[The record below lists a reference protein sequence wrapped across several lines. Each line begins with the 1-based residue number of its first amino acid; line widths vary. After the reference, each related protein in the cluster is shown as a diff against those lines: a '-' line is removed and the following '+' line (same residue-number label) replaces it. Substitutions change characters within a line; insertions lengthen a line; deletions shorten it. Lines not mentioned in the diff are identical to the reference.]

1 MGSAQNCLWPSG
13 LQRSVCTLGAKESHR
28 WWQSSLYGTVWAFLV
43 SIWHVTLI
51 KEGCFGAETWLIT
64 QNLKPEKGCVVEK
77 LSTPFSKENGSIVI
91 SQDDSGKLSWDH
103 RHVLVLDFLDRVD
116 TVWAE
121 CCCGTLS
128 LQWPFFAKGLS
139 YFTKVLSF
147 CMKMPGIIH
156 PTGQLFMAVHL
167 ICYGSVPILCSVFY
181 LSLNPW
187 EAPGWQMVA
196 VDADVKQG
204 IASWLQTLD
213 SNVFTLDYEPWYQCR
228 VNVEM
233 AVVSLLRSDVYHLF
247 HMCHILIKVTMSVF
261 YLIFWKFFVYTM
273 QSEQVGS

>member
-1 MGSAQNCLWPSG
+1 
-13 LQRSVCTLGAKESHR
+13 
-28 WWQSSLYGTVWAFLV
+28 
-43 SIWHVTLI
+43 
-51 KEGCFGAETWLIT
+51 
-64 QNLKPEKGCVVEK
+64 
-77 LSTPFSKENGSIVI
+77 
-91 SQDDSGKLSWDH
+91 
-103 RHVLVLDFLDRVD
+103 
-116 TVWAE
+116 
-121 CCCGTLS
+121 
-128 LQWPFFAKGLS
+128 
-139 YFTKVLSF
+139 
-147 CMKMPGIIH
+147 
-156 PTGQLFMAVHL
+156 
-167 ICYGSVPILCSVFY
+167 
-181 LSLNPW
+181 
-187 EAPGWQMVA
+187 MVA